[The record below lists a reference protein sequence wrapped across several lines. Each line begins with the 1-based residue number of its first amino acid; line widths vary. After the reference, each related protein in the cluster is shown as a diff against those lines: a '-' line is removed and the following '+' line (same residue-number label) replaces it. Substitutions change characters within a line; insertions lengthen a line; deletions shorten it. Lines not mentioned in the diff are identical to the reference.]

1 MVLFCLCLHSFVH
14 FLVLTFLPV
23 CAFAEGYWLSW
34 LPATDVKM
42 MANLSLSSFVFC
54 YPLVSTVKFLTAL
67 FSSINKTTK
76 QMIINAVSLATIL
89 CTDIVSLLF
98 PLKNLSH
105 VVSTL
110 MHK

>member
-1 MVLFCLCLHSFVH
+1 
-14 FLVLTFLPV
+14 
-23 CAFAEGYWLSW
+23 
-34 LPATDVKM
+34 
-42 MANLSLSSFVFC
+42 
-54 YPLVSTVKFLTAL
+54 
-67 FSSINKTTK
+67 
-76 QMIINAVSLATIL
+76 MIINAVSLATIL